1 MDSGAQHI
9 WGALATD
16 PDETIALWPG
26 TPPGGE
32 NLRLTPVITERSNN
46 PDFKDRAATG
56 IAQPLLTVFR
66 PEQPDGSALIIAAG
80 GNYIRVVL
88 DKEGFESGRLFREQG
103 ITVFVLRYRLPFEGW
118 HTDAPL
124 QDAQRAIRL
133 VRARAKE
140 FSVDPSRIGMVGFS
154 AGGHVAASLATC
166 HAQKTHAPVDEAD
179 ALSARPDFA
188 ALFYP
193 IITMLEPHVFADG
206 RDAVLGTDA
215 SPEKRARFSRELCVD
230 AQTPPCFL
238 LTARDDDVIP
248 VGNTQLMAAAMR
260 AANIPA
266 EVHIFEKGGHG
277 FGIRLATGKP
287 VAIWPELFLNWG
299 RAMGYFAPAE
309 DRRPA

>member
-1 MDSGAQHI
+1 MDSDVRRI
-9 WGALATD
+9 WGSLATD
-16 PDETIALWPG
+16 PDETIILWPG
-26 TPPGGE
+26 TPPRGE
-32 NLRLTPVITERSNN
+32 NIHLTPVITERSTN

-56 IAQPLLTVFR
+56 IGQPQLTVFR
-66 PEQPDGSALIIAAG
+66 PDKPDGSALIIAPG

-88 DKEGFESGRLFREQG
+88 DKEGFESGRLLREQG

-118 HTDAPL
+118 HSEAPL
-124 QDAQRAIRL
+124 EDAQRAIRL
-133 VRARAKE
+133 VRARAKD
-140 FSVDPSRIGMVGFS
+140 FSLDPARIGMAGFS

-166 HAQKTHAPVDEAD
+166 HAQKTYTPVDAAD
-179 ALSARPDFA
+179 AISARPDFA

-206 RDAVLGTDA
+206 RDAVLGKDA
-215 SPEKRARFSRELCVD
+215 PPEKRTRFSRELCVD

-248 VGNTQLMAAAMR
+248 VGNTEAMAAALQ
-260 AANIPA
+260 AASIPA

-277 FGIRLATGKP
+277 FGIRLSTGKP